1 MLYDIAK
8 RTLDLMVALVLF
20 VVFLPAFLIIPIL
33 IKLDSKGPILAETP
47 KRVGKDQKLFH
58 MFKFRSMIANAHTLL
73 KTDPKFRQL
82 YEEYKRGSYKLKHDP
97 RITPIG
103 RFIRRYSLDEL
114 PQIFNVFRGEMSIVG
129 PRAYFPDELKEQ
141 QIVYPET
148 KEYVRDLLKI
158 KPGITGYWQVTGRS
172 EINFDKRVKMDSEY
186 ACCRSIFQDVLILLK
201 TPWAMISGKGAF

>member
-1 MLYDIAK
+1 
-8 RTLDLMVALVLF
+8 
-20 VVFLPAFLIIPIL
+20 
-33 IKLDSKGPILAETP
+33 
-47 KRVGKDQKLFH
+47 
-58 MFKFRSMIANAHTLL
+58 
-73 KTDPKFRQL
+73 
-82 YEEYKRGSYKLKHDP
+82 
-97 RITPIG
+97 
-103 RFIRRYSLDEL
+103 
-114 PQIFNVFRGEMSIVG
+114 MSIVG